1 MVAPVTRRTDT
12 YTSETTSRW
21 REWGSQVPPFTLRL
35 SCSLLKTWAKVGDSR
50 SWSVGPDDSPLR
62 DVVSNKARERL
73 VAQLG
78 DVAQLGASIAAEWR
92 GSVDMISKRA
102 IQIAKFANSL
112 RKGRLGDAAAI
123 LNVDAKRRRSIEAS
137 MRRKGITRLSRRRI
151 VVRDFGSAWLEYSY
165 GWGPLVQDIYTASQV
180 IEKPPR
186 NLTIKGRASQETERK
201 LNLGGTWLE
210 DKWVHKVSMIVD
222 VEPKSHN
229 THLANQLGLT
239 NPASWLLEG
248 IPFSF
253 VLDWFSNLSQ
263 WVSQLTDFVGL
274 TLLQPMTTHNVTYE
288 MRAGY
293 VYWGNKY
300 PAFDDKGFHRMKRE
314 PGIPP
319 VRLVIGL
326 EPVNWKRGLNAI
338 SLLTQALSTSVRR

>member
-1 MVAPVTRRTDT
+1 
-12 YTSETTSRW
+12 
-21 REWGSQVPPFTLRL
+21 
-35 SCSLLKTWAKVGDSR
+35 
-50 SWSVGPDDSPLR
+50 
-62 DVVSNKARERL
+62 VSNKARERL

-78 DVAQLGASIAAEWR
+78 DVAQIGASIAAEWR
-92 GSVDMISKRA
+92 GSVEMIQKRA
-102 IQIAKFANSL
+102 IQIAKFANFL

-123 LNVDAKRRRSIEAS
+123 LNVDAKRRRSIETA
-137 MRRKGITRLSRRRI
+137 MKRKGITRTSRRRV

-180 IEKPPR
+180 IEKPPK
-186 NLTIKGRASQETERK
+186 NITVKGRASQSVERK
-201 LNLGGTWLE
+201 PTPGGTWLE
-210 DKWVHKVSMIVD
+210 DKWTHKVSMIVD
-222 VEPKSHN
+222 IVPKNHN

-274 TLLQPMTTHNVTYE
+274 TLIQPMTTHNVTYE

-293 VYWGNKY
+293 VYWGHKY
-300 PAFDDKGFHRMKRE
+300 PAFDDKGFHRMKRQ
-314 PGIPP
+314 PGIPA
-319 VRLVIGL
+319 VRLVIGC